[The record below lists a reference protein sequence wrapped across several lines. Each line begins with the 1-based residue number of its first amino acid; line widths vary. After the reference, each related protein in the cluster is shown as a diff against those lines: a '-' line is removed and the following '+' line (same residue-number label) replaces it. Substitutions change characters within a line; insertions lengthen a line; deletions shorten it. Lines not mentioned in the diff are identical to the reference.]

1 MSYGIRLIWDLI
13 KSDQLLIEQKS
24 SGLESPIL
32 SIDVTEYGI
41 KNPVRYATSHDIKF
55 IFESD
60 AWKNM
65 VISGAVF
72 ECMRSK

>member
-1 MSYGIRLIWDLI
+1 MSHGIRLIWELI
-13 KSDQLLIEQKS
+13 KSGQLLIEQKTC
-24 SGLESPIL
+24 GLESPIL
-32 SIDVTEYGI
+32 KEDVYEYGAT
-41 KNPVRYATSHDIKF
+41 NPVRSATSHDIRF

-72 ECMRSK
+72 EYTRTK

>member
-1 MSYGIRLIWDLI
+1 MSHGIRLIWDLI
-13 KSDQLLIEQKS
+13 KSGQLLIEQKNC
-24 SGLESPIL
+24 GLESPIL
-32 SIDVTEYGI
+32 REEVAEYGTT
-41 KNPVRYATSHDIKF
+41 NPVRSATSHDIRF

-72 ECMRSK
+72 EYARLK

>member
-13 KSDQLLIEQKS
+13 KSGQPLIEQKS
-24 SGLESPIL
+24 CGLESPIL
-32 SIDVTEYGI
+32 SIDVSKYGT
-41 KNPVRYATSHDIKF
+41 KNHVRYATSHDIKF

-72 ECMRSK
+72 ECMRLK